1 MLRMK
6 VQSWHVQLNLIET
19 LAWEYLDLIKAFY
32 ILLIRLQHVSGT
44 RICKPL
50 LHDITYFCN
59 LLLDVRWL
67 TSFQQDSDKLLFSQ
81 TNSDLLDQSFTK
93 CIFLGL

>member
-50 LHDITYFCN
+50 LHNIKFGRN
-59 LLLDVRWL
+59 LLLDVGWR
-67 TSFQQDSDKLLFSQ
+67 TFFRQISDTL
-81 TNSDLLDQSFTK
+81 
-93 CIFLGL
+93 